1 MSRHAIYC
9 HLFDTNNPCLP
20 CRVARCHPLSIAFES
35 PRGIRRSFR
44 LMAPPLP
51 LPPSSPS
58 IGSAERSLLFFIL
71 FILLSLSLSPRFSPP
86 LQTIGQPWTLF
97 NEFFFLYF
105 ISLFPPPSLS
115 SSSSEYPRTCTL
127 SSPPFFPRD
136 GRLNRSHWPA
146 GVPL

>member
-71 FILLSLSLSPRFSPP
+71 FVLLSLSPLPPPVSLPRCKRSDNRGRFLMNFFSFILFHFFHLLPSPPPPRSIRELALSP
-86 LQTIGQPWTLF
+86 L
-97 NEFFFLYF
+97 
-105 ISLFPPPSLS
+105 
-115 SSSSEYPRTCTL
+115 
-127 SSPPFFPRD
+127 PPFFPATVD
-136 GRLNRSHWPA
+136 
-146 GVPL
+146 